1 VPGNKL
7 AGYRSKRDF
16 RLTAEPSG
24 KLPVAKSKR
33 LRFVIQKHAA
43 RRLHF
48 DLRLELDGVFKS
60 WAVTRGPS
68 LDPAD
73 KRLAVEVEDH
83 PLDYGDFEGTIA
95 HGQYGGGTVQLWD
108 RGYWQP
114 LPGISA
120 EAALKAGELKFELE
134 GERLHGSW
142 VLVRMRRD
150 RDAGKRTNWL
160 LIKHRDDAAVDSA
173 RAAELL
179 AQDRSVASGRS
190 MSQISAGR
198 GKGPKP
204 FMLAT
209 KNGAAPDAVWTSKP
223 SAAST
228 PASAPAP
235 ARTPAPKA
243 ARTRATHPMPQFIE
257 PQLATLIERPSGSAE
272 WVHEVKFDGYRMQL
286 RVEGGAAV
294 LRTRHGLDWSDK
306 FPEIVREAG
315 GLPDCIVD
323 GEIVALDAHRV
334 PDFGALQAALSDRQT
349 SKLTYFV
356 FDLLF
361 LDGEDLR
368 PLPLAQR
375 KQRLHQLLPDKG
387 LGNIRYVEH
396 FAAKADAVLA
406 SACRMGLEGI
416 VSKRVDAPYVSER
429 VGAWTKI
436 KCRAGQEV
444 VIGGYTFRNG
454 APRSLLVGVHRGGHL
469 VYVGRVGTGF
479 GQQAAQALLPRLKAV
494 SAARSPFTG
503 AAAPP
508 AEPAIRWVKPKLVAE
523 IEFAGWTR
531 SGMVRQA
538 AFKGLREDK
547 TAAEVQAEKPS
558 KLPQIDARPSLAA
571 KSAAP
576 ARRRSAVAKRGK
588 AAAAGA
594 HGTDQVMGVSISQPT
609 KSLWP
614 DAGNGRPVSKLEL
627 AQYYAAVGDWMIAHV
642 EGRPCSLVR
651 APDGIARG
659 KFFQRHAMPGTSS
672 LLELVTV
679 RGDRKPYLQIDR
691 VEGLVAAA
699 QIAALELHPWN
710 CAAHKPE
717 VPGRLVF
724 DLDPAPDVP
733 FSAVIK
739 AAIELRQRLETLGLG
754 AFCKSTGGKGLHVV
768 TPLASDRDALDW
780 PTAKTFAQALCVQMA
795 ADSPERFLTTMAK
808 KDRGGRIFL
817 DYLRNDRM
825 ATAVAPLSPRAR
837 EGATVSMPLLWPQL
851 RSGLDP
857 KRFTV
862 RSAPAL
868 LTRDKPWQDYAK
880 AARSLRAAIRRFTKP
895 GKSGHI

>member
-1 VPGNKL
+1 VPRSKL
-7 AGYRSKRDF
+7 ASYRSKRDF
-16 RLTAEPSG
+16 RQTAEPSG
-24 KLPVAKSKR
+24 TLPVAKSKR
-33 LRFVIQKHAA
+33 LRFVIQKHDA
-43 RRLHF
+43 RRLHY
-48 DLRLELDGVFKS
+48 DLRLELDGVFRS

-114 LPGISA
+114 LPGTSA
-120 EAALKAGELKFELE
+120 AAALKAGELKFELD

-150 RDAGKRTNWL
+150 RDGGKRTNWL
-160 LIKHRDDAAVDSA
+160 LIKHRDEAADAEHAQA
-173 RAAELL
+173 LL
-179 AQDRSVASGRS
+179 AQDRSIASGRS
-190 MSQISAGR
+190 MSQIAAGR

-204 FMLAT
+204 FMLAA
-209 KNGAAPDAVWTSKP
+209 GSGSAPDAVWPSKRA
-223 SAAST
+223 AASKR
-228 PASAPAP
+228 AGK
-235 ARTPAPKA
+235 RA
-243 ARTRATHPMPQFIE
+243 AGAMPRFIE
-257 PQLATLIERPSGSAE
+257 PQLATLVDRPPGSAD

-286 RVEGGAAV
+286 RVADGAAV
-294 LRTRHGLDWSDK
+294 LRTRKGLDWTER
-306 FPEIVREAG
+306 FPEIARAAAS
-315 GLPDCIVD
+315 LPECILD

-334 PDFGALQAALSDRQT
+334 PDFAALQAALSEHQT
-349 SKLTYFV
+349 IKLIYFV

-361 LDGEDLR
+361 VGGEDLR
-368 PLPLAQR
+368 PLPLTQR
-375 KQRLHQLLPDKG
+375 KQRLRRLLPDKRP
-387 LGNIRYVEH
+387 GNIRYVDH
-396 FAAKADAVLA
+396 FEAKADAVLA
-406 SACRMGLEGI
+406 SACRMALEGI
-416 VSKRVDAPYVSER
+416 VSKRIDAHYLSGR
-429 VGAWTKI
+429 TGAWTKS
-436 KCRAGQEV
+436 KCRAGHEV
-444 VIGGYTFRNG
+444 VIGGYTFREG
-454 APRSLLVGVHRGGHL
+454 APRSLLVGVHRGEKL

-479 GQQAAQALLPRLKAV
+479 GQQAVEALLPRLKAV
-494 SAARSPFTG
+494 GATRSPFSG
-503 AAAPP
+503 ADAPP
-508 AEPAIRWVKPKLVAE
+508 SEPGVRWVKPELVAE
-523 IEFAGWTR
+523 IEFAGWTGA
-531 SGMVRQA
+531 GMVRQA

-547 TAAEVQAEKPS
+547 PAAEVQAEKPS
-558 KLPQIDARPSLAA
+558 NLVQADVRPLAA
-571 KSAAP
+571 KTATAA
-576 ARRRSAVAKRGK
+576 RRSAKPRGVK
-588 AAAAGA
+588 VPTAAGA
-594 HGTDQVMGVSISQPT
+594 AGTDQVLGVSISQPA

-614 DAGNGRPVSKLEL
+614 DAGDGRPVSKLEL
-627 AQYYAAVGDWMIAHV
+627 AQYYAAVGEWMIAHI

-651 APDGIARG
+651 APDGIGRG
-659 KFFQRHAMPGTSS
+659 KFFQRHAMPGTSN

-710 CAAHKPE
+710 CVANKPE

-733 FSAVIK
+733 FSALIK
-739 AAIELRQRLETLGLG
+739 AAIELRERLETLGLE

-768 TPLASDRDALDW
+768 TPLSNDRAALDW

-795 ADSPERFLTTMAK
+795 ADSPERYLTTMAK

-837 EGATVSMPLLWPQL
+837 DGATVSMPLLWPQL
-851 RSGLDP
+851 KAGLDP

-868 LTRDKPWQDYAK
+868 LMRDKPWQDYGK
-880 AARSLRAAIRRFTKP
+880 SGKSLRAAIKRFTSA
-895 GKSGHI
+895 GKRRG

>member
-1 VPGNKL
+1 MPGNKL
-7 AGYRSKRDF
+7 ANYRSKRDF
-16 RLTAEPSG
+16 RQTAEPRG
-24 KLPVAKSKR
+24 TLAVAKSKR

-43 RRLHF
+43 RRLHY

-114 LPGISA
+114 LPGTSP
-120 EAALKAGELKFELE
+120 EAALKAGQLKFELE
-134 GERLHGSW
+134 GERLHGGW
-142 VLVRMRRD
+142 VLVRMRHD
-150 RDAGKRTNWL
+150 RHSGKRSNWL
-160 LIKHRDDAAVDSA
+160 LIKHRDDAADSA
-173 RAAELL
+173 HAAALL
-179 AQDRSVASGRS
+179 AQDRSIASERS
-190 MSQISAGR
+190 MGQIAAGR
-198 GKGPKP
+198 GKAPKP

-209 KNGAAPDAVWTSKP
+209 GTGTAPDAIWPSKR
-223 SAAST
+223 AAV
-228 PASAPAP
+228 PAP
-235 ARTPAPKA
+235 ASMAGRKRSTQA
-243 ARTRATHPMPQFIE
+243 MPRFIE
-257 PQLATLIERPSGSAE
+257 PQLCTLVERPPGSAD

-294 LRTRHGLDWSDK
+294 LRTRKGLDWTDR
-306 FPEIVREAG
+306 FPEIARAAG
-315 GLPDCIVD
+315 QLPDGIVD

-334 PDFGALQAALSDRQT
+334 PDFAALQAALSERQT
-349 SKLTYFV
+349 ATLTYFA

-361 LDGEDLR
+361 LGSEDLR

-375 KQRLHQLLPDKG
+375 KQRLRALLPDKG
-387 LGNIRYVEH
+387 SSDIRYVEH
-396 FAAKADAVLA
+396 FAAKADALLA
-406 SACRMGLEGI
+406 SACRMSLEGL
-416 VSKRVDAPYVSER
+416 VSKRVDAPYRSGR
-429 VGAWTKI
+429 VGAWTKS
-436 KCRAGQEV
+436 KCRAGHEV
-444 VIGGYTFRNG
+444 VIGGYTFRDG
-454 APRSLLVGVHRGGHL
+454 APRSLLVGVHRGDRL

-479 GQQAAQALLPRLKAV
+479 GQRAIQSLLPRLKAL
-494 SAARSPFTG
+494 SAARTPFTG
-503 AAAPP
+503 AQAPP
-508 AEPAIRWVKPKLVAE
+508 AEPNVRWVKPQLVAE
-523 IEFAGWTR
+523 IEFAGWTG
-531 SGMVRQA
+531 SGLVRQA

-547 TAAEVQAEKPS
+547 PAGEVQAERPS
-558 KLPQIDARPSLAA
+558 KLAQADVKPLLAA
-571 KSAAP
+571 KSAAV
-576 ARRRSAVAKRGK
+576 ARRRSARPERGK
-588 AAAAGA
+588 GSPSPTASGTAA
-594 HGTDQVMGVSISQPT
+594 VMGVSISQPA

-614 DAGNGRPVSKLEL
+614 DAGDGRPVSKLEL
-627 AQYYAAVGDWMIAHV
+627 AQYYAAVGDWMIAHI

-651 APDGIARG
+651 APDGIGRG
-659 KFFQRHAMPGTSS
+659 QFFQRHAMPGMSN

-679 RGDRKPYLQIDR
+679 RGDRKPYLQVER
-691 VEGLVAAA
+691 VEGLIAAA

-710 CAAHKPE
+710 CAPNQPE

-724 DLDPAPDVP
+724 DLDPAPDLP

-739 AAIELRQRLETLGLG
+739 AALELRERLQALGLR

-768 TPLASDRDALDW
+768 TPLAGDRKSLDW

-795 ADSPERFLTTMAK
+795 ADSPQRFLTTMAK

-851 RSGLDP
+851 RSGLNP

-862 RSAPAL
+862 RTAAAL
-868 LTRDKPWQDYAK
+868 VARDKPWQDYAQ
-880 AARSLRAAIRRFTKP
+880 AAQSLRGAIKRFTK
-895 GKSGHI
+895 SG